1 MPLTDRA
8 IINLKP
14 ASKQTKHFDGGG
26 LHLVV
31 YPTGGKAWRLSYRFQ
46 NKEKLL
52 SLGMYPAVTLKRAR
66 EKREEA
72 KALLAE
78 GIDPGE
84 HKREVAKVEAELTEN
99 TFENIAR
106 EWHAKFSERWEP
118 KNARKILIR
127 MEKDIFPFIGNRSIT
142 TIKPAELLTVVR
154 RIELR
159 GAVEYAHRTMQYCGK
174 VFRYAIATGRA
185 EHDISADL
193 RGAIPPPKTKHHATI
208 TDPVKVGQ
216 LLRAIDNYDGH
227 FIVACALKLAPL
239 TFVRPGELRGAEWE
253 EFDFSREE
261 WRIPAARMK
270 MNEQHIVP
278 LARQSVE
285 ILRALHKVNGHGKFL
300 FPSVRTDQRPMSDNT
315 VNAAL
320 RRMGYAKEEMTGHGF
335 RSMASTLLNEQGWN
349 RDAIE
354 RQLAH
359 AERNKV
365 RASYNFAEFLP
376 ERRKMMQAWADY
388 LDTLKSDSPPN

>member
-8 IINLKP
+8 IANLK
-14 ASKQTKHFDGGG
+14 ATGKIHKHFDGGG
-26 LHLVV
+26 LYVHVS
-31 YPTGGKAWRLSYRFQ
+31 PSGGKLWRMAYRFGG
-46 NKEKLL
+46 KEKLL
-52 SLGMYPAVTLKRAR
+52 SFGSYPAITLKRAR

-72 KALLAE
+72 KTLLAE

-84 HKREVAKVEAELTEN
+84 HKKEVTKIAEELTQN

-127 MEKDIFPFIGNRSIT
+127 MEKDIFPFIGSMSIT
-142 TIKPAELLTVVR
+142 TIKPKELLTVIQ
-154 RIELR
+154 RIEAR

-174 VFRYAIATGRA
+174 VFRYAIATDRA

-208 TDPVKVGQ
+208 TDPIKVGQ
-216 LLRAIDNYDGH
+216 LLRATDSYDGH
-227 FIVACALKLAPL
+227 FIVLCALKLAPL

-253 EFDFSREE
+253 EFDFNREE
-261 WRIPAARMK
+261 WRIPPARMK

-278 LARQSVE
+278 LARQTLE
-285 ILRALHKVNGHGKFL
+285 ILQTLHKVNGHGKYL
-300 FPSVRTDQRPMSDNT
+300 FPSVLTDQRSISDNT
-315 VNAAL
+315 VNTAL
-320 RRMGYAKEEMTGHGF
+320 RRMGYSKEEMTGHGF
-335 RSMASTLLNEQGWN
+335 RSMASTLLNELGWN
-349 RDAIE
+349 GDAIE

-388 LDTLKSDSPPN
+388 LDELRQTSNT

>member
-14 ASKQTKHFDGGG
+14 ASKQTKHFDRGG

-31 YPTGGKAWRLSYRFQ
+31 YPTGGKAWRLSYRFP

-66 EKREEA
+66 EKCEEA

-84 HKREVAKVEAELTEN
+84 HKKEVAKVEAELTEN

-142 TIKPAELLTVVR
+142 SIKPQELLTVVR

-159 GAVEYAHRTMQYCGK
+159 GAVECAHRIIQYCGK

-185 EHDISADL
+185 EHDSADL
-193 RGAIPPPKTKHHATI
+193 RGAIPPPKTKHQATI
-208 TDPVKVGQ
+208 IDPVKVGQ
-216 LLRAIDNYDGH
+216 LLRAIDAYDGH
-227 FIVACALKLAPL
+227 FIVASALKLAPL
-239 TFVRPGELRGAEWE
+239 TFVRPGEQRGAEWD
-253 EFDFSREE
+253 EFDFDREE

-270 MNEQHIVP
+270 MNEQHIV
-278 LARQSVE
+278 
-285 ILRALHKVNGHGKFL
+285 
-300 FPSVRTDQRPMSDNT
+300 
-315 VNAAL
+315 
-320 RRMGYAKEEMTGHGF
+320 
-335 RSMASTLLNEQGWN
+335 
-349 RDAIE
+349 RDAGGRLGAGEGQGMEPEQLPGRIDGIGEPMPSKARRVVESSRGGGSIE
-354 RQLAH
+354 QNIGIATGTIVGVAVLEMDGSRYVTAPIGSEPGH
-359 AERNKV
+359 
-365 RASYNFAEFLP
+365 
-376 ERRKMMQAWADY
+376 
-388 LDTLKSDSPPN
+388 TLRGRPAIKLKEQ